1 MAVGLMKLSE
11 LNRLGW
17 VYSIEVYSVCGGELI
32 NKGVNVV
39 GTGSERCRH
48 TVEV

>member
-1 MAVGLMKLSE
+1 MWSRIYVCV
-11 LNRLGW
+11 NVQGW
-17 VYSIEVYSVCGGELI
+17 VYSIGVYCVCGGELI

-39 GTGSERCRH
+39 GIGGVRCRH